1 MTISPQAGPEET
13 ARAFVDALNAGRWR
27 EAAAL
32 VHPAHAERHRVLELS
47 HALGY
52 AQERERG
59 RALDNTTPFT
69 ICGWYEV
76 DETELRRLSGA
87 LVPGYRGA
95 ATVGDVAEIPADE
108 MMAQVLENAIMR
120 GPAVASPRR
129 QRVELGRVEAGGAD
143 VARLHYRVDPA
154 GSPGIGEGP
163 YPRTMEMRWENG
175 RWYVLPGL
183 DLLSDGTGTWTVF
196 RWILEAAAEQNRAS
210 GF

>member
-1 MTISPQAGPEET
+1 MSLDAPET

-32 VHPAHAERHRVLELS
+32 VLPAHAERHRLIELS
-47 HALGY
+47 QALGY

-59 RALDNTTPFT
+59 RAVDNTTPFT
-69 ICGWYEV
+69 IRGEYEV
-76 DETELRRLSGA
+76 DEAELQRLSGA

-95 ATVGDVAEIPADE
+95 ATVGDVAEIAADE
-108 MMAQVLENAIMR
+108 MMAQVLENAMMR

-129 QRVELGRVEAGGAD
+129 QRMELGRVEADGAHA
-143 VARLHYRVDPA
+143 ARLQYRVDPA

-163 YPRTMEMRWENG
+163 YLRTMEMRFENG

-183 DLLSDGTGTWTVF
+183 DLLSEGTGTWTVL
-196 RWILEAAAEQNRAS
+196 RWIFEAAVEQNRAS